1 MLEVANRTRTQI
13 PPVDIAKIYRFVFP
27 SGKMELSV
35 AFVGNAFM
43 QKTNKRYRGK
53 DKTTDVLSFAL
64 EKQLS
69 EILISIPKAR
79 ADARAEHMP
88 FAKKLEQL
96 LIHGMLHIKGYDHER
111 SVAEARRMQA
121 RERRIAQKL

>member
-1 MLEVANRTRTQI
+1 MLEVVNRTRTRI

-35 AFVGNAFM
+35 AFVGDAVM
-43 QKTNKRYRGK
+43 RRANKRYRGK

-64 EKQLS
+64 EKKLG

-88 FAKKLEQL
+88 LKKKLEQL
-96 LIHGMLHIKGYDHER
+96 LIHGMLHIIGYDHER
-111 SVAEARRMQA
+111 DAPSLRRMQA